1 MYFERKHTI
10 AIIARGLAFISALAL
25 SPSVAEDVRQVVQDR
40 QVVVHFDD
48 LNISKKP
55 GAQAL
60 LYRLAGATTEA
71 CGGMPDFMNVAQ
83 MIAYRVCKRDAMDR
97 AVQSVGSPEVTQL
110 YSGSPRTMIAGR

>member
-25 SPSVAEDVRQVVQDR
+25 SPSVAEDVRQVVHDR
-40 QVVVHFDD
+40 QVVVHYDD
-48 LNISKKP
+48 LNVSNKP

-83 MIAYRVCKRDAMDR
+83 MVAYRACKRDAMDR
-97 AVQSVGSPEVTQL
+97 AVASVGEPEVTQL
-110 YSGSPRTMIAGR
+110 YGMPQAVHVAGR

>member
-25 SPSVAEDVRQVVQDR
+25 SPSVAEDVRQVVHDR
-40 QVVVHFDD
+40 QVVVHYDD
-48 LNISKKP
+48 LNVSNKA

-71 CGGMPDFMNVAQ
+71 CGGMPDFLNVAQ
-83 MIAYRVCKRDAMDR
+83 MIAFRACKRDAMDR
-97 AVQSVGSPEVTQL
+97 AVTTVGEPAVTQL
-110 YSGSPRTMIAGR
+110 YGFSPATRVAGR